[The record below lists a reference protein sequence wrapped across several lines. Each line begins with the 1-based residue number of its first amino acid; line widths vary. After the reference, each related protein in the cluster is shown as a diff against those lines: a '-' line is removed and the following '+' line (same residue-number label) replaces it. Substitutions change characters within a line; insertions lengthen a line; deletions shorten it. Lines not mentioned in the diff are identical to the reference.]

1 MDWKQ
6 FSIRLIEALRW
17 PVALA
22 LIIWFLREPLAVLI
36 TAVAKGVS

>member
-17 PVALA
+17 PVAMA
-22 LIIWFLREPLAVLI
+22 LIVWFLREPIAVFI
-36 TAVAKGVS
+36 NAVARGLA